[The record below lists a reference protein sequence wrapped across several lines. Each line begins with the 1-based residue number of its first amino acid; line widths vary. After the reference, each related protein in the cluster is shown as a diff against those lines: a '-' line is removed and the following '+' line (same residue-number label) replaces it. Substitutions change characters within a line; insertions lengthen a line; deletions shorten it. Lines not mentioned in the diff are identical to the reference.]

1 MKRILLSILATFF
14 AVTFAM
20 GQTSDRN
27 RMGFFAIPGYPYCHM
42 PNTSETYAIVTDN
55 IVPLTKENAYIGE
68 ALNLGCLYLNRV
80 PDPDGADFVIS
91 VDNTYFK
98 KSKVDVVD
106 PNKKRQGPRKE
117 TKQQS
122 VILEIGRFKWYDT
135 PKQSTSVN
143 NTPQPSAP
151 RKFIAKQTIEMG
163 FTIRVMSQTEDGN
176 GQVVFSDT
184 LSFLEDIE
192 SDACPD
198 PQMAKNNL
206 ADKTKDYS
214 LKTFMSGYQGFLAKV
229 VGASGTLVNFKMY
242 SVKTKKKC
250 PYDYSDI
257 NNACTQFAE
266 PYEFIKK
273 RHSQI
278 DKFKKMAEPSVT
290 AWKNALKEAN
300 LTDKTA
306 RVNKEIAA
314 AMYYNLAVY
323 SALIKDYQAAYDY
336 FVKADET
343 DLGFDDALAMSKLT
357 MTWIKAEK
365 AYKKRMENDA
375 AAAAA
380 NQESK

>member
-1 MKRILLSILATFF
+1 MRRILLSILATFF
-14 AVTFAM
+14 AVTIAM
-20 GQTSDRN
+20 GQSSDRN
-27 RMGFFAIPGYPYCHM
+27 RMGFFSVPGYPYCHM
-42 PNTSETYAIVTDN
+42 QNTSETYAIVTDN
-55 IVPLTKENAYIGE
+55 IVPLTKDNAYIGQ
-68 ALNLGCLYLNRV
+68 ALGFGVPYLNRL
-80 PDPDGADFVIS
+80 PDPDGVDFVIS
-91 VDNTYFK
+91 VDNAYFK
-98 KSKVDVVD
+98 QSKVDVID
-106 PNKKRQGPRKE
+106 PNKKREGPRKE
-117 TKQQS
+117 TKQQT

-135 PKQSTSVN
+135 PKQSASMN

-163 FTIRVMSQTEDGN
+163 FTVHVINQAEGAN
-176 GQVVFSDT
+176 GEVVFSDT
-184 LSFLEDIE
+184 ISFLEDIE

-214 LKTFMSGYQGFLAKV
+214 LKTFMEGYRKFLAKV
-229 VGASGTLVNFKMY
+229 VGASPTTVNFKMY

-257 NNACTQFAE
+257 NNAYTQFAE

-323 SALIKDYQAAYDY
+323 SVLIKDYQAAYDY

-343 DLGFDDALAMSKLT
+343 DLGFDDALAMSK
-357 MTWIKAEK
+357 MAMGWVKAEQ
-365 AYKKRMENDA
+365 AYRKRMESDA
-375 AAAAA
+375 AASAS
-380 NQESK
+380 QESK